1 MKVGELRTKL
11 SKLNKG
17 QVVKLA
23 AEFYK
28 LIPKKKRIDAGIDAL
43 VDNPD
48 EGLRKATKNKS
59 TTLSLDEIELDIENF
74 LADAREQY
82 YLAPNQ
88 VIPKRERPKW
98 RFKVMKWY
106 KELINLKRA
115 DKDAEKQVGLLS
127 DLYELMCEACGYQYF
142 SADDPFRSI
151 GIEQTDFYKAVLDIR
166 EEAMGKTGLVD
177 KGISLIMDNYLDR
190 NTLYSDLM
198 MVLVEKL
205 STPDLKYAA
214 IDKSKQ
220 LLKDNGFDPEKR
232 KKESFSFSSDSFYKK
247 ERNNN
252 LTELIFRLHVQLDE
266 HEEAIDFFKS
276 HHYEHSEE
284 IKLYVLIRTLFGYRE
299 KDYIIRELE
308 TAIENGIQP
317 RENLLELLK
326 HARTDGALPK
336 YMH

>member
-17 QVVKLA
+17 QIIRLA

-28 LIPKKKRIDAGIDAL
+28 LIPKEKRMDSGIDAM

-48 EGLRKATKNKS
+48 GSLRKTAKS
-59 TTLSLDEIELDIENF
+59 KDTALSLDEIELDIKDF
-74 LADAREQY
+74 LSDAREQY

-115 DKDAEKQVGLLS
+115 DKDIEKQAGLLS

-142 SADDPFRSI
+142 SAYDPFQSI

-166 EEAMGKTGLVD
+166 EEATGKITLVD
-177 KGISLIMDNYLDR
+177 KGISLILDNYLDR

-198 MVLVEKL
+198 TVLIEKL

-220 LLKDNGFDPEKR
+220 LMKANGFDPGKQ
-232 KKESFSFSSDSFYKK
+232 KKESFSFSNESFYKK

-252 LTELIFRLHVQLDE
+252 LIELIFRLHVHLDE
-266 HEEAIDFFKS
+266 HEEAIAFFKA
-276 HHYEHSEE
+276 HYYEHSEE
-284 IKLYVLIRTLFGYRE
+284 VKLYILIRTLFGYRE

-308 TAIENGIQP
+308 TAMENGIQP
-317 RENLLELLK
+317 RDSLLELLK
-326 HARTDGALPK
+326 HAREEGELPR
-336 YMH
+336 YM